1 MMITRRS
8 GLTARPS
15 TRVHDG
21 GNMNQMMMTFESSE
35 ACIGRAIAVREN
47 EILVGLIGGIYEAAL
62 DPTQWAHVLDT
73 ITDFINT
80 APDRFFRG
88 ELQPRE
94 WVDAASAVLEEPA
107 DGLVPGSPT
116 RDRADLTDD
125 IRRRLAMILP
135 HVRRALQIGE
145 DIARSRAETAALADT
160 LDGLGAGLFIVD
172 GTTRILHTNAAARRL
187 LAAEDVLCSRGGR
200 LVACDPQ
207 ANRSLRLVLAAS
219 DGAIDVMPGPLPL
232 IASDGTHR
240 VGHVRLLKPVARA
253 YGDRPHE
260 ALAAV
265 MVYKAGMEYPR
276 PPDIIATFYN
286 LTPTELRVLL
296 AIVEIGGTPE
306 VAAKLGIAPSTVRTH
321 VGRLFEKTG
330 TKRQA
335 ELVRLVAGF
344 ASPFQDGFQDE

>member
-1 MMITRRS
+1 MIIMRMS
-8 GLTARPS
+8 GVTARPS
-15 TRVHDG
+15 KRVHDG
-21 GNMNQMMMTFESSE
+21 RDMNQMTAFESSE
-35 ACIGRAIAVREN
+35 ACISRAIAVREN
-47 EILVGLIGGIYEAAL
+47 EILIDLIGAIYEAAL
-62 DPTQWAHVLDT
+62 DPAQWARVLDT
-73 ITDFINT
+73 ITDFIKPG
-80 APDRFFRG
+80 PDRFFHG
-88 ELQPRE
+88 GLQPRE
-94 WVDAASAVLEEPA
+94 WVDAADAMLEEPT
-107 DGLVPGSPT
+107 DGLVPGPPVH
-116 RDRADLTDD
+116 DRAGVTDD
-125 IRRRLAMILP
+125 VRRRLTMILP

-207 ANRSLRLVLAAS
+207 ANRSLRLALAAS
-219 DGAIDVMPGPLPL
+219 DDAMPSPLPL

-240 VGHVRLLKPVARA
+240 VGHIRLLKPVARP
-253 YGDRPHE
+253 YGDGAHE

-276 PPDIIATFYN
+276 PPDIIAMFYN
-286 LTPTELRVLL
+286 LTPTELRILL
-296 AIVEIGGTPE
+296 AIVEIGGAPE

-344 ASPFQDGFQDE
+344 ASPFQDE

>member
-1 MMITRRS
+1 MIITGKS
-8 GLTARPS
+8 GFITARPS
-15 TRVHDG
+15 THMHDG
-21 GNMNQMMMTFESSE
+21 GDMNQMMAFESSE

-47 EILVGLIGGIYEAAL
+47 EILIDLIGAVYEAAL
-62 DPTQWAHVLDT
+62 DPAQWAHVLDT
-73 ITDFINT
+73 ITDFINPG
-80 APDRFFRG
+80 PDRFFHG
-88 ELQPRE
+88 GLQPRE
-94 WVDAASAVLEEPA
+94 WVDAAGAMLEEPA
-107 DGLVPGSPT
+107 DGLVPGTPV
-116 RDRADLTDD
+116 RDRAGVTEDV
-125 IRRRLAMILP
+125 RRRLASILP

-172 GTTRILHTNAAARRL
+172 AATRILHTNAAARRL

-200 LVACDPQ
+200 LIASDPQ
-207 ANRSLRLVLAAS
+207 ANRSLRLALAAS
-219 DGAIDVMPGPLPL
+219 DDAMDVMPGPLPL

-240 VGHVRLLKPVARA
+240 VGHIRLLKPVARS
-253 YGDRPHE
+253 YGDGAHE
-260 ALAAV
+260 ALAAL

-296 AIVEIGGTPE
+296 AIVEIGGAPE

-344 ASPFQDGFQDE
+344 ASPFQDE

>member
-1 MMITRRS
+1 MAMRS
-8 GLTARPS
+8 ATPVLDVG
-15 TRVHDG
+15 D
-21 GNMNQMMMTFESSE
+21 MNQMIAFEGSE
-35 ACIGRAIAVREN
+35 TCAGCASAVRDD
-47 EILVGLIGGIYEAAL
+47 EILIGLIGGIYEAAL
-62 DPTQWAHVLDT
+62 DPAQWAGVLDAS
-73 ITDFINT
+73 TDFINPG
-80 APDRFFRG
+80 ADRFFHG
-88 ELQPRE
+88 GLQPRE
-94 WVDAASAVLEEPA
+94 WVDAVGAMLEEPA
-107 DGLVPGSPT
+107 DGLVPGTPVH
-116 RDRADLTDD
+116 DRAGLADD
-125 IRRRLAMILP
+125 VRRRLAMILP
-135 HVRRALQIGE
+135 HIRRALQIGE

-172 GTTRILHTNAAARRL
+172 STTRILHANAAARRL

-207 ANRSLRLVLAAS
+207 ANRSLRLALAAG
-219 DGAIDVMPGPLPL
+219 DGAMDDVMPGPLPL

-240 VGHVRLLKPVARA
+240 VGHVRLLKPVARS
-253 YGDRPHE
+253 YGDGPHE

-276 PPDIIATFYN
+276 PPDIIARFYN

-296 AIVEIGGTPE
+296 AIVEIGGAPE

-344 ASPFQDGFQDE
+344 ASPFQDE

>member
-1 MMITRRS
+1 
-8 GLTARPS
+8 
-15 TRVHDG
+15 VHDADDV
-21 GNMNQMMMTFESSE
+21 NQVMTFESSG
-35 ACIGRAIAVREN
+35 ARVDRASAVRED
-47 EILVGLIGGIYEAAL
+47 EILFGLFGGIYEAAL
-62 DPTQWAHVLDT
+62 DQTQWADVLDA
-73 ITDFINT
+73 ITDFINPG
-80 APDRFFRG
+80 PDRFFHG
-88 ELQPRE
+88 GLQPRE

-107 DGLVPGSPT
+107 DSLVPGTPV
-116 RDRADLTDD
+116 RDRAGVADD
-125 IRRRLAMILP
+125 VRRRLAMMLP

-160 LDGLGAGLFIVD
+160 LDGLSAGLFIVD
-172 GTTRILHTNAAARRL
+172 GTMRIRHTNAAARRL

-207 ANRSLRLVLAAS
+207 ANRSLRLALTANDS
-219 DGAIDVMPGPLPL
+219 PMDVMSGPLPL

-240 VGHVRLLKPVARA
+240 VGHVRSLKPIARSH
-253 YGDRPHE
+253 GDGPHE

-265 MVYKAGMEYPR
+265 LVYKAGMEHPR
-276 PPDIIATFYN
+276 PPDIIASSYN

-296 AIVEIGGTPE
+296 AIVEIGGAPE

-344 ASPFQDGFQDE
+344 ASPFQYE

>member
-1 MMITRRS
+1 MIIAGKRGFIT
-8 GLTARPS
+8 TQPS
-15 TRVHDG
+15 TRMHDG
-21 GNMNQMMMTFESSE
+21 GDMNQMMAFESSE

-47 EILVGLIGGIYEAAL
+47 EILIGLIGAVYEAAL
-62 DPTQWAHVLDT
+62 DPAQWAHVLDT
-73 ITDFINT
+73 ITDFINPG
-80 APDRFFRG
+80 PDRFFHG
-88 ELQPRE
+88 GLQPRE
-94 WVDAASAVLEEPA
+94 WVDAASAMLEEPA
-107 DGLVPGSPT
+107 DGLVPGTPV
-116 RDRADLTDD
+116 RDRAGVTEDV
-125 IRRRLAMILP
+125 RRRLASILP

-172 GTTRILHTNAAARRL
+172 SATRILHTNAAARRL

-200 LVACDPQ
+200 LIACDPQ
-207 ANRSLRLVLAAS
+207 ANRSLRLALAAS
-219 DGAIDVMPGPLPL
+219 DDAMDAMPGPLAL

-240 VGHVRLLKPVARA
+240 VGHIRLLKPVARS
-253 YGDRPHE
+253 YGDGSHE

-296 AIVEIGGTPE
+296 AIVEIGGAPE

-330 TKRQA
+330 TRRQA

-344 ASPFQDGFQDE
+344 ASPFQDE